1 MSVRKRRR
9 GAESEREND
18 RRAVQVAEPSPFEVK
33 VFVCSILKQGVGWI
47 FGNFF
52 LWLWFG
58 SCFAFQIIDFLCLSR
73 TLGDIY
79 WLNPNSTSLPS
90 SFQPVP

>member
-52 LWLWFG
+52 FMALVWVLL
-58 SCFAFQIIDFLCLSR
+58 CFSN
-73 TLGDIY
+73 Y
-79 WLNPNSTSLPS
+79 
-90 SFQPVP
+90 